1 MISAEKEG
9 GASCVVT
16 ELIPITVREFPFS
29 NHTVFMVM
37 FEATQQGRCGVTSGE
52 RRFQREERSYATTC
66 VISPVSVME
75 L

>member
-29 NHTVFMVM
+29 NHTVFTVM
-37 FEATQQGRCGVTSGE
+37 FEATQQR
-52 RRFQREERSYATTC
+52 
-66 VISPVSVME
+66 
-75 L
+75 